1 MILNSETLIIQEEGN
16 ALQKVSLRIVSRK
29 IINDNIYLLSSLK

>member
-16 ALQKVSLRIVSRK
+16 ALHKLSLRIVSRK
-29 IINDNIYLLSSLK
+29 IINDKIDLLSSPK